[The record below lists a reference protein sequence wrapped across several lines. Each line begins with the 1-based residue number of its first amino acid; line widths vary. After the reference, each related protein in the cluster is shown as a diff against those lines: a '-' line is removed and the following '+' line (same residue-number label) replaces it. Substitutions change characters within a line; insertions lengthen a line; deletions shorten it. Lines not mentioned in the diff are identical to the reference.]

1 MSHAKTM
8 ADVLRLEATALNL
21 AAEKIQALHIAES
34 DKLISLFEKLKQTD
48 AALIFCGVGKSGIIA
63 QKLASTF
70 TSLGL
75 HSFYLHPTEAL
86 HGDLGRVTKD
96 DAIIFISKS
105 GFTEEILKLLPFLL
119 QERSQMVAMVGNC
132 DSAISNECDIIFD
145 CSVEK
150 EACIN
155 NQAPTTSSTLAMAM
169 GDAIAVLYER
179 WVGLSKEG
187 FAVNHPGGLLGK
199 SLRIKVRD
207 LMTKAHE
214 CPVVSMDQTLQDVIL
229 VMTKYPVGGC
239 AVVDD
244 HKFIGILVEGDIRRT
259 FTRANQGLQTKVRDI
274 VNLNPISIG
283 KDNLA
288 SEALLLMEGNKRSI
302 QILPVLEGEIFL
314 GFIRLH
320 ELLKEG
326 FSLPR

>member
-1 MSHAKTM
+1 M
-8 ADVLRLEATALNL
+8 AEVLRLESHALHL
-21 AAEKIQALHIAES
+21 AAEKIQALHVTEV
-34 DKLISLFEKLKQTD
+34 DKLVELYQKLKEND

-86 HGDLGRVTKD
+86 HGDLGRVTKE
-96 DAIIFISKS
+96 DAIVFLSKS
-105 GFTEEILKLLPFLL
+105 GTTEEIVKLLPFLL
-119 QERSQMVAMVGNC
+119 QERTHMIALVGNC
-132 DSAISNECDIIFD
+132 DSAISSECDIVFD

-155 NQAPTTSSTLAMAM
+155 NQAPTTSSTLALAM
-169 GDAIAVLYER
+169 GDAMAVVYEK

-187 FAVNHPGGLLGK
+187 FAANHPGGLLGK

-207 LMTKAHE
+207 LMVKASE
-214 CPVVSMDQTLQDVIL
+214 CPTVTPDQTLQDVIL
-229 VMTKYPVGGC
+229 MMTKYPVAGC
-239 AVVDD
+239 AVVEGN
-244 HKFIGILVEGDIRRT
+244 KFVGILVEGDIRRT
-259 FTRANQGLQTKVRDI
+259 FTKENQGLQTPVREI
-274 VNLNPISIG
+274 MNSNPVTIG
-283 KDNLA
+283 KDHLA
-288 SEALLLMEGNKRSI
+288 NEALLLMEGNKRSI
-302 QILPVLEGEIFL
+302 QILPVLENEIFL

>member
-1 MSHAKTM
+1 M
-8 ADVLRLEATALNL
+8 ADVLKLEAQALIM
-21 AAEKIQALHIAES
+21 AAERIQALQIEEV
-34 DKLISLFEKLKQTD
+34 DKLVELYGKLIENEN
-48 AALIFCGVGKSGIIA
+48 ALIFCGVGKSGIIA

-86 HGDLGRVTKD
+86 HGDLGRVDKN
-96 DAIIFISKS
+96 DAIVFITKS
-105 GFTEEILKLLPFLL
+105 GTTEEIVKLLPFLL
-119 QERSQMVAMVGNC
+119 QERTNMIAMVGNIN
-132 DSAISNECDIIFD
+132 SSIASECDIVFD

-155 NQAPTTSSTLAMAM
+155 NQAPTTSSTLALAM
-169 GDAIAVLYER
+169 GDAMAVVYEK
-179 WVGLSKEG
+179 WIGLSKEG
-187 FAVNHPGGLLGK
+187 FAANHPGGLLGK

-207 LMTKAHE
+207 LMTKAQE
-214 CPVVSMDQTLQDVIL
+214 CPVVTSEQTLQDAIL
-229 VMTKYPVGGC
+229 LMTQFPVGGC

-244 HKFIGILVEGDIRRT
+244 NKFVGILVEGDIRRT
-259 FTRANQGLQTKVRDI
+259 FTRENQGLKTLVKNIMNTSPVI
-274 VNLNPISIG
+274 VG

-288 SEALLLMEGNKRSI
+288 SEALLLMEGNKRSL
-302 QILPVLEGEIFL
+302 QILPVVEEKEFL

-320 ELLKEG
+320 VLLKEG

>member
-1 MSHAKTM
+1 MSHSKIM
-8 ADVLRLEATALNL
+8 ADVLRLESNVLHL
-21 AAEKIQALHIAES
+21 AAEKIQGLHTLEA
-34 DKLISLFEKLKQTD
+34 DKLVTLFEKLKRDD

-86 HGDLGRVTKD
+86 HGDLGRVNKE
-96 DAIIFISKS
+96 DAIVFISKS
-105 GFTEEILKLLPFLL
+105 GTTEEIIKLLPFLL
-119 QERSQMVAMVGNC
+119 QDRTNLIALVGNC
-132 DSAISNECDIIFD
+132 DSVISNESDIVFD

-155 NQAPTTSSTLAMAM
+155 NQAPTTSSTLALAM
-169 GDAIAVLYER
+169 GDAMAVLYEK

-207 LMTKAHE
+207 LMTKAVE
-214 CPVVSMDQTLQDVIL
+214 CPIVSPDQTLQDVIL
-229 VMTKYPVGGC
+229 LMTKYPVSGC
-239 AVVDD
+239 AVVAGNI
-244 HKFIGILVEGDIRRT
+244 FVGILVEGDIRRT
-259 FTRANQGLQTKVRDI
+259 FTRENQGLQTKVSDI
-274 VNLNPISIG
+274 MNSHPISIG

-302 QILPVLEGEIFL
+302 QILPVLEDGIFL

-320 ELLKEG
+320 DLLKEG